1 MPMRWARRAAC
12 LASALA
18 VSPLPA
24 LAAGSCASLHGLS
37 IPDLTIGQ
45 AADVAAGSFTPAT
58 APALKLDV
66 PAFCRVAAT
75 ATPTPDSQIGLEVWV
90 PSGGAW
96 NGKLLGIGNGG
107 YSSVLDYPAMADGI
121 RRGYAT
127 VATDDGHTGEDLR
140 FVIGHPGKAADWA
153 DRAIHAMTVAAKPVL
168 RAYAGRLPERSYFAG
183 CSTGGFQGL
192 AEAQRYPEDY
202 DGIIAGAPG
211 YPRFNLSAS
220 FMYAWAVNHDAA
232 GKEILTRPKLPT
244 LNKAVTAA
252 CAGPDGVIADPRQ
265 CHFDPASLLCTGA
278 ETDGCL
284 TAAQVAVVRAV
295 YRGPENARTHQSVF
309 PGWDPG
315 SEALGGDPKAGWTAY
330 IVGQPEPV
338 RLELWKYWAFGDPNF
353 DYRSFDYDRDLDYAD
368 RAVPSMNAV
377 STDLHRFQQR
387 GGKLLMYYGWADNVS
402 SARTGIDYYE
412 SLQRTVGDAAKT
424 RAFSRLF
431 LLPGVGHCSGGPGPD
446 SFDAIGALDS
456 WVEQGTAPDRLVA
469 SHSSNGAVDRSRPLC
484 PYPQIARWDGSGD
497 RNVAASY
504 TCATDPQ
511 APPPD
516 DGAWLQHVQA
526 VDAAVRGE
534 AGSAPK
540 AAP

>member
-368 RAVPSMNAV
+368 QRRPEHERRQYRPAPFPAARRQAADVLWLGGQRVLRADGHRLLRKPAAHGRRCHEDPGLQPAVPPARCRP
-377 STDLHRFQQR
+377 LQRRPGPGQLRRHRRAGQLGGAGHRTGPPGGEPLQQR
-387 GGKLLMYYGWADNVS
+387 
-402 SARTGIDYYE
+402 R
-412 SLQRTVGDAAKT
+412 
-424 RAFSRLF
+424 
-431 LLPGVGHCSGGPGPD
+431 C
-446 SFDAIGALDS
+446 
-456 WVEQGTAPDRLVA
+456 
-469 SHSSNGAVDRSRPLC
+469 RPQ
-484 PYPQIARWDGSGD
+484 P
-497 RNVAASY
+497 
-504 TCATDPQ
+504 
-511 APPPD
+511 
-516 DGAWLQHVQA
+516 
-526 VDAAVRGE
+526 AAVPVSADRPVGRFRRPERGGE
-534 AGSAPK
+534 LHLRHRPASAP
-540 AAP
+540 AR